1 MDVHLVWRVQGFF
14 EKPAFK
20 ALKSTTDLVK
30 RKGKGGRGEG
40 IPEREHCVQ
49 KPRGKKTWDILS
61 NWRKASMAEVRG
73 ATGSLAGGEGEV
85 GCVPDGAKVGGDLDL
100 VLKGTICQRNNCLLE
115 VSFVD

>member
-1 MDVHLVWRVQGFF
+1 
-14 EKPAFK
+14 
-20 ALKSTTDLVK
+20 
-30 RKGKGGRGEG
+30 
-40 IPEREHCVQ
+40 
-49 KPRGKKTWDILS
+49 
-61 NWRKASMAEVRG
+61 MAEVRG